1 MKRFSFSMQ
10 KILDIREFT
19 ERQAQIELGQAV
31 AEVNRINEELE
42 AVAQEKQ
49 RMIQMNLKAASLNE
63 FLVHENY
70 MKRLELTKERL
81 LQELAAAQLVVDEK
95 REIFAEAMKQRK
107 ILSNLKEKQFAQYKK
122 DALVAED
129 NAVDDLVTSRHGYN
143 QNE

>member
-42 AVAQEKQ
+42 AVAQEKL
-49 RMIQMNLKAASLNE
+49 RMLQINLKSASLNE

-107 ILSNLKEKQFAQYKK
+107 ILSNLREKQFAQYKK
-122 DALVAED
+122 EALVAED
-129 NAVDDLVTSRHGYN
+129 NAVDDLVTSRHGHSQDY
-143 QNE
+143 

>member
-10 KILDIREFT
+10 KILDIREFA
-19 ERQAQIELGQAV
+19 ERQAQIELGRAV
-31 AEVNRINEELE
+31 VEVNRINGELE

-49 RMIQMNLKAASLNE
+49 RMLQVKFKDVSLNE

-70 MKRLELTKERL
+70 LKRLELTKDRL

-107 ILSNLKEKQFAQYKK
+107 ILSNLREKQFAQYKK
-122 DALVAED
+122 EALVAED

-143 QNE
+143 QE

>member
-42 AVAQEKQ
+42 AVAQEKL
-49 RMIQMNLKAASLNE
+49 RMIQMNLKSASLNE

-81 LQELAAAQLVVDEK
+81 LEELAAAQLVVDEK

-122 DALVAED
+122 EALVAED

-143 QNE
+143 KDY

>member
-10 KILDIREFT
+10 KILDIREFA
-19 ERQAQIELGQAV
+19 ERQAQIELGRAV
-31 AEVNRINEELE
+31 AEVNRINGEIE

-49 RMIQMNLKAASLNE
+49 RMLQVKLKDVSLNE

-70 MKRLELTKERL
+70 LKRLELTKDRL

-107 ILSNLKEKQFAQYKK
+107 ILSNLREKQFAQYKK
-122 DALVAED
+122 EALVAED

-143 QNE
+143 QE

>member
-107 ILSNLKEKQFAQYKK
+107 ILSNLKEKQFTQYKK
-122 DALVAED
+122 EALVAED

>member
-42 AVAQEKQ
+42 AVAQEKL
-49 RMIQMNLKAASLNE
+49 RMLQINLKSASLNE

-81 LQELAAAQLVVDEK
+81 LEELAAAQLVVDEK

-122 DALVAED
+122 EALVAED

-143 QNE
+143 KDY

>member
-10 KILDIREFT
+10 KILDIREFA
-19 ERQAQIELGQAV
+19 ERQAQIELGRAV
-31 AEVNRINEELE
+31 AEVNRINGELE

-49 RMIQMNLKAASLNE
+49 RMLQVKLKDVSLNE

-70 MKRLELTKERL
+70 LKRLELTKDRL

-107 ILSNLKEKQFAQYKK
+107 ILSNLREKQFAQYKK
-122 DALVAED
+122 EALVAED

-143 QNE
+143 QE

>member
-42 AVAQEKQ
+42 SVAQEKL
-49 RMIQMNLKAASLNE
+49 RMLQINLKSASLNE

-81 LQELAAAQLVVDEK
+81 LEELAAAQLVVDEK

-122 DALVAED
+122 EALVAED

-143 QNE
+143 KEY

>member
-10 KILDIREFT
+10 KILDIREFA
-19 ERQAQIELGQAV
+19 ERQAQIELGRAV
-31 AEVNRINEELE
+31 AEVNRINGELE

-49 RMIQMNLKAASLNE
+49 RMLQVKLKDVSLNE

-70 MKRLELTKERL
+70 LKRLELTKDRL

-107 ILSNLKEKQFAQYKK
+107 ILSNLREKQFAQYKK

-143 QNE
+143 QE

>member
-42 AVAQEKQ
+42 AVAQEKL
-49 RMIQMNLKAASLNE
+49 RMLQINLKSASLNE

-70 MKRLELTKERL
+70 MKRLELAKERL
-81 LQELAAAQLVVDEK
+81 LEELAAAQLVVDEK

-122 DALVAED
+122 EALVAED

-143 QNE
+143 KDY

>member
-10 KILDIREFT
+10 KILDIREFA

-107 ILSNLKEKQFAQYKK
+107 ILSNLKENQFTQYKK
-122 DALVAED
+122 EALVAED

>member
-122 DALVAED
+122 EALVAED

>member
-10 KILDIREFT
+10 KILDIREFA
-19 ERQAQIELGQAV
+19 ERQAQIELGRAV
-31 AEVNRINEELE
+31 AEVNRINGELE

-49 RMIQMNLKAASLNE
+49 RMLQVKLKDVSLNE

-70 MKRLELTKERL
+70 LKRLELTKDRL

-107 ILSNLKEKQFAQYKK
+107 ILSNLRDKQYAQYKK

-143 QNE
+143 QE

>member
-10 KILDIREFT
+10 KILDIREFA

-31 AEVNRINEELE
+31 AEVNRINKELE

-122 DALVAED
+122 EALVAED

>member
-10 KILDIREFT
+10 KILDIREFA

-31 AEVNRINEELE
+31 AEVNRINGELE

-49 RMIQMNLKAASLNE
+49 RMLQVKLKDVSLNE

-70 MKRLELTKERL
+70 LKRLELTKDRL
-81 LQELAAAQLVVDEK
+81 LQELAAAQLVVDKK

-107 ILSNLKEKQFAQYKK
+107 ILSNLREKQFAQYKK
-122 DALVAED
+122 EALVAED

-143 QNE
+143 QE

>member
-42 AVAQEKQ
+42 SVAQEKL
-49 RMIQMNLKAASLNE
+49 RMLQINLKSASLNE

-70 MKRLELTKERL
+70 TKRLELTKERL
-81 LQELAAAQLVVDEK
+81 LEELAAAQLVVDEK

-107 ILSNLKEKQFAQYKK
+107 ILSNLK
-122 DALVAED
+122 
-129 NAVDDLVTSRHGYN
+129 
-143 QNE
+143 

>member
-10 KILDIREFT
+10 KILDIREFA
-19 ERQAQIELGQAV
+19 ERQAQIELGRAV
-31 AEVNRINEELE
+31 AEVNRINGELE

-49 RMIQMNLKAASLNE
+49 RMLQVKLKDVSLNE

-70 MKRLELTKERL
+70 LKRLELTKDRL

-107 ILSNLKEKQFAQYKK
+107 ILSNLRDKQYAQYKK
-122 DALVAED
+122 EALVAED

-143 QNE
+143 QE

>member
-42 AVAQEKQ
+42 SVAQEKL
-49 RMIQMNLKAASLNE
+49 RMLQINLKSASLNE

-70 MKRLELTKERL
+70 MKRLELAKERL
-81 LQELAAAQLVVDEK
+81 LEELAAAQLVVDEK

-107 ILSNLKEKQFAQYKK
+107 ILSNLKEKQLAQYKK
-122 DALVAED
+122 EALVAED

-143 QNE
+143 KDY

>member
-42 AVAQEKQ
+42 AVAQEKL
-49 RMIQMNLKAASLNE
+49 RMLQINLKSASLNE

-81 LQELAAAQLVVDEK
+81 LEELAAAQLIVDEK

-122 DALVAED
+122 EALVAED

-143 QNE
+143 KDY

>member
-10 KILDIREFT
+10 KILDIREFA
-19 ERQAQIELGQAV
+19 ERQAQIELGRAV
-31 AEVNRINEELE
+31 AEVNRINGELE

-49 RMIQMNLKAASLNE
+49 RMLQVKLKDVSLNE

-70 MKRLELTKERL
+70 LKRLELTKDRL

-107 ILSNLKEKQFAQYKK
+107 ILSNLWDKQYAQYKK

-143 QNE
+143 QE